1 MENKNEMT
9 IEELQQQ
16 YDKLTAKRKLL
27 KEQLEKRKQEY
38 ERERQEKL
46 AKEKEL
52 RKQAVIEAQ
61 NRYGELFEKYIK
73 DYNEDPDGNTFF
85 FKTWNYI
92 V

>member
-9 IEELQQQ
+9 LEELQQQ

-46 AKEKEL
+46 VKEKEL